1 MTDINKLFFELI
13 RVAIGNAGCLSHSPT
28 AEEWQM
34 LYEMAKKQSLVGIC
48 FAGVQKLQA
57 QRQAPN
63 SWGNEQGEM
72 LYLQWMG
79 MAAKIQQR
87 NELLNRKGKELISQF
102 QNAGLDAC
110 VLKGQSLAPYY
121 GDLAALRQ
129 SGDIDVW
136 VRNKS
141 IEELDAYVKGLGFVP
156 KTTAAHVSYE
166 DKNGVEVELHAVPAF
181 LRNFRTNRK
190 LAQWFKEFNGS
201 TEEFNLVFLM
211 VHMYHHVLFEGLGLR
226 QVMDYYF
233 VLRTQISDKRLMM
246 DDSRF
251 AAPSFARVEFTEQRE
266 LPQIDRELS
275 VNAFLK
281 EFGME
286 RFSKGMMWIMQV
298 VFGLEKEYVLCE
310 ADEKIG
316 RLLLSEIMDG
326 GNFGKYSE
334 NKGVH
339 SDSAFV
345 RGIRHWER
353 NVKFFMLAPWEI
365 LCSPLWSLW
374 HWWWRKK
381 RNFY

>member
-1 MTDINKLFFELI
+1 MTETDKLFFELI
-13 RVAIGNAGCLSHSPT
+13 RVAIGNAVCLSHTPT
-28 AEEWQM
+28 AKEWQM
-34 LYEMAKKQSLVGIC
+34 LYDMAKKQSLVGIC
-48 FAGVQKLQA
+48 FAGVQRLVSQ
-57 QRQAPN
+57 QQTPP
-63 SWGNEQGEM
+63 EQ

-87 NELLNRKGKELISQF
+87 NEIMNRQCAELQTKLSADGMDCCI
-102 QNAGLDAC
+102 
-110 VLKGQSLAPYY
+110 LKGQSLAPYY

-141 IEELDAYVKGLGFVP
+141 IEELDAYVKGLGYAP

-166 DKNGVEVELHAVPAF
+166 DTSTGSAQVVEVDLHAVPAF
-181 LRNFRTNRK
+181 MRNFRTNRK

-201 TEEFNLVFLM
+201 TEEFNLVYMM

-226 QVMDYYF
+226 QLMDYYF

-246 DDSRF
+246 DDSSF

-275 VNAFLK
+275 VNAPLK

-316 RLLLSEIMDG
+316 RLLLSEVMDG
-326 GNFGKYSE
+326 GNFGKYNE
-334 NKGVH
+334 NKGLH

-345 RGIRHWER
+345 RGIRHLER

-381 RNFY
+381 RNFN